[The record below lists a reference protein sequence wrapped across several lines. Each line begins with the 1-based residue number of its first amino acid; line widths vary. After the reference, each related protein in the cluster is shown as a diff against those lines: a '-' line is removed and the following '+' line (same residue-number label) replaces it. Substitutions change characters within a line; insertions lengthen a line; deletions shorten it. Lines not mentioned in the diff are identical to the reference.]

1 MIWKG
6 PANVPL
12 VVQTVR
18 EQLYAVA
25 SSHGEDSF
33 VHMGPVLVL
42 IFIQLSFASLSA
54 RKDYEA
60 VVEFFKDKDTSKYNL
75 SLAQAEDGIRARAG
89 MVERSS
95 GELWEWLRNM

>member
-1 MIWKG
+1 M
-6 PANVPL
+6 PL

-25 SSHGEDSF
+25 SSYGEDSF
-33 VHMGPVLVL
+33 VHAPVLPVVL